1 MMSKGISLDWK
12 HGVLNN
18 NLIGYIAERK
28 NKYLPYPQRTL
39 GVLAR
44 GTDFVNTHLHN
55 HPIHASKEMIA
66 DRIDEALRDW
76 NLDYV
81 YIATEDAVYCEFFKE
96 RYGDKVFFTDQQRY
110 VTRQNE
116 LLSEYAASINLL
128 SQCNSL
134 IASGGCGGVDEAL
147 RENAGGYEHVYVF
160 DLGTNR

>member
-1 MMSKGISLDWK
+1 MHSKLTSNIMSQMSKGISLDWK
-12 HGVLNN
+12 HGVFNN

-39 GVLAR
+39 GVSQ

-96 RYGDKVFFTDQQRY
+96 RYGDKVF
-110 VTRQNE
+110 
-116 LLSEYAASINLL
+116 LLTSR
-128 SQCNSL
+128 
-134 IASGGCGGVDEAL
+134 DM
-147 RENAGGYEHVYVF
+147 
-160 DLGTNR
+160 